1 MSFGASR
8 GIERLMFFLLKRS
21 SWLLLTGAML
31 GGCVNGSL
39 PDKAAWP
46 WESTKDYD
54 KVQTGNFIGIRGNV
68 ANFGEPPKAV
78 QPVNPES
85 LLPQT
90 PAMNAARE
98 YSLTQPP
105 VPSTKNETSPDSSI
119 PPAIRD
125 YDFSLS
131 TLKIAPPAY
140 LPAESVRTEFDI
152 MAFNHGNAPVS
163 VSIGIDPASSQ
174 NIAADKPLPS
184 HFVVKPHTD
193 QALVHIGPKVKSEGF
208 NFRTSY
214 SWNIGDFTATHT
226 CPEHYRYPFNTN
238 ITARASISDAANSA
252 AFTRY
257 AVIFVMPVGT
267 PILAARKGVVVQIKP
282 DRVDILHEDATI
294 ATYGHLGAIA
304 EGIVAGKAV
313 ATEDTIGVV
322 GTTDD
327 QKEGFLQLT
336 VWRPEPLATASSKTV
351 SHSEGFDFISFP
363 LEFCNADA
371 SQCGVL
377 TQGQIVSRNPL
388 PAAKKQGTGTSKT
401 KSTKRAQRGA

>member
-1 MSFGASR
+1 M
-8 GIERLMFFLLKRS
+8 LMIFLLKRS
-21 SWLLLTGAML
+21 WILLLAGAML
-31 GGCVNGSL
+31 SGCVNGAL

-46 WESTKDYD
+46 WESAKDYD
-54 KVQTGNFIGIRGNV
+54 RVQTGNFIGIRGNV

-85 LLPQT
+85 LRPQT
-90 PAMNAARE
+90 PAANAARE
-98 YSLTQPP
+98 YSLPQPP
-105 VPSTKNETSPDSSI
+105 VPPTKSATSPDSSI
-119 PPAIRD
+119 PPAKRD

-131 TLKIAPPAY
+131 TVKIDPPAY

-193 QALVHIGPKVKSEGF
+193 QALVHIGPKVKNEGL

-214 SWNIGDFTATHT
+214 SWNIGDFTATHS
-226 CPEHYRYPFNTN
+226 CPEHYRFPFNKN
-238 ITARASISDAANSA
+238 VTALASVSDAASSA
-252 AFTRY
+252 TFTRY

-267 PILAARKGVVVQIKP
+267 PVLAARNGVVVQIKP
-282 DRVDILHEDATI
+282 DRVDLLHEDATI

-313 ATEDTIGVV
+313 TTEDAIGVT
-322 GTTDD
+322 GTSDD

-336 VWRPEPLATASSKTV
+336 VWRPEPLPTASLKTV
-351 SHSEGFDFISFP
+351 SQSEGFDFISFP

-377 TQGQIVSRNPL
+377 TQGQRVSRNPL
-388 PAAKKQGTGTSKT
+388 PAVKRQGMGTSKK
-401 KSTKRAQRGA
+401 KSTKGAQRNAS